1 MLSSATMSFDL
12 FAESF
17 PLGEDRTA
25 AAPPPARVLPD
36 KAARTAPSDPMA
48 KADLLL
54 KSVFGFDGYRSFQ
67 REIIES
73 VLRGDDVLAVLPTGG
88 GKSLCYQLPSL
99 VIPGYALV
107 VSPLIA
113 LMRDQLDALVQ
124 LGIPAVFLN
133 SSLSPEEYRA
143 SCARIRSGEV
153 RLVYAAPE
161 GLSSDRFLES
171 LDANPPSLL
180 VVDEAHCISQW
191 GHDFRPE
198 YRRISSLRRK
208 YPAISCLAVTA
219 TAPERVR
226 EDIALNLE
234 LRKPAVFVAG
244 FDRPN
249 LHLSVEPRLR
259 AKERILELARAH
271 PGESGIVY
279 CLSRAKTEDFA
290 SWLLSQGI
298 PAGAYHAGLGKEE
311 RDATQRAFIRDDI
324 QIVVATVAFGMGIDK
339 PDVRWIV
346 HADLPKA
353 MESYYQEIGRAGRDG
368 LPATCLLLYSR
379 GDAFRSRMLFSEL
392 EGEQL
397 EDAMSRIDEMVQ
409 YAEIASCRRRFV
421 LAHFGDSMPGLSCG
435 ACDNCLRKP
444 EDLADYT
451 IPALKLLSCAIRTQE
466 RYGAGH
472 LVDVLLGERGERVL
486 RLGHDRVSTFGI
498 GTDLDRASWMELAR
512 RMLSEGYMERA
523 DELSGLTLSA
533 RGRELLRTRG
543 PYHALPLSPA
553 RLVKRKKTEA
563 DAKAGVSGSGQA
575 PEGRARIPGQ
585 IRPSL
590 EGENER
596 LFQLLRC
603 KRKELANSAGVPPY
617 VIFPDRTLE
626 ELARVRPRNRA
637 AMMDIF
643 GIGEAKLGRYGG
655 EFLSLI
661 LAFADAPGRE

>member
-1 MLSSATMSFDL
+1 MSFDL
-12 FAESF
+12 FAEPSSSGEDGASVSF
-17 PLGEDRTA
+17 PASRLPPDRAAETA
-25 AAPPPARVLPD
+25 L
-36 KAARTAPSDPMA
+36 SDAMA

-54 KSVFGFDGYRSFQ
+54 KSVFGFDGYRYFQ
-67 REIIES
+67 REIIEA
-73 VLRGDDVLAVLPTGG
+73 VLRGDDALAVLPTGG

-133 SSLSPEEYRA
+133 SSLTPDEYRA
-143 SCARIRSGEV
+143 SCSRIREGDA

-161 GLSSDRFLES
+161 GLSSERFLEA
-171 LDANPPSLL
+171 LDAFPPSLL

-198 YRRISSLRRK
+198 YRRIASLRRRF
-208 YPAISCLAVTA
+208 PGISCLAVTA

-226 EDIALNLE
+226 EDIARNLE

-249 LHLSVEPRLR
+249 LFLSVEPRLR
-259 AKERILELARAH
+259 AKERILEIALAH

-290 SWLLSQGI
+290 SWLLSRGI
-298 PAGAYHAGLGKEE
+298 PAAAYHAGLGKDE

-368 LPATCLLLYSR
+368 LPATCVLLYSR
-379 GDAFRSRMLFSEL
+379 GDAVKARMLFSEL

-397 EDAMSRIDEMVQ
+397 EDAMSRLAEMVK
-409 YAEIASCRRRFV
+409 YAEGASCRRRFV
-421 LAHFGDSMPGLSCG
+421 LAHFGDRLPGLSCG
-435 ACDNCLRKP
+435 ACDNCTRKP

-451 IPALKLLSCAIRTQE
+451 VPALKLLSCAIRTGE

-472 LVDVLLGERGERVL
+472 LVDVLLGERSDKVL
-486 RLGHDRVSTFGI
+486 RAGHDGVSTFGI
-498 GTDLDRASWMELAR
+498 GGELDRASWMELAR
-512 RMLSEGYMERA
+512 RMISEGFMERA

-533 RGRELLRTRG
+533 EGRELLRSRG
-543 PYHALPLSPA
+543 PYRALPLSPA
-553 RLVKRKKTEA
+553 RLVKRKKTPV
-563 DAKAGVSGSGQA
+563 DAKAGVAPSGSAAGRDGWARLPGQA
-575 PEGRARIPGQ
+575 RPG
-585 IRPSL
+585 L

-596 LFQLLRC
+596 LFQLLRGR
-603 KRKELANSAGVPPY
+603 RKALADSAGVPPY
-617 VIFPDRTLE
+617 VIFSDRTLE
-626 ELARVRPRNRA
+626 ELARARPATRT
-637 AMMDIF
+637 AMLDIF
-643 GIGEAKLGRYGG
+643 GIGEAKLERYGG
-655 EFLSLI
+655 EFLALI
-661 LAFADAPGRE
+661 RAFVAGSGAD